1 VDGVRAAARA
11 ISGCRGGPQGLM
23 RSYRTKIVGVIIAA
37 GVLFGMWTFF
47 APTNLGGTTTYSVT
61 DGISMNPLLYKGDF
75 AVIRA
80 QSSYHVGEVVLYESQ
95 VLHKPV
101 LHRII
106 LIQNGNY
113 FFKGDNN
120 DFVDP
125 GYATRNELIG
135 KLWFHIPHAGAVLGW
150 FGMPVHAS
158 LLAGFAAMAVVVTGA
173 KTTKGRRRRRRGRSP
188 PRLGSQTVTREST
201 SSHAN
206 EPKGTGERRSAAA
219 SGSDTTRPE
228 QERRSGIA
236 MTPQQVA
243 TRRAPSYF
251 EGPKST
257 LVALCFLGLLAVV
270 FLGIGYSR
278 PLLRT
283 APLTNAYRQTGTF
296 SYSAAVNPP
305 TAVYPSGV
313 VKTGDPIYPSLVSSL
328 GLNFVYHFASPLPHH
343 VTGTIELRTLVL
355 SSTNTWK
362 SLSARTAAAPFTGDT
377 ASAST
382 TLALSGL
389 YALINTVS
397 AQSGVAGADYAVDVQ
412 PVVRITGTVDG
423 NPVKAT
429 FLPVLP
435 FQVAPTAL
443 TLNVPVAPAP
453 PGATYV
459 APTASSALAAGLN
472 PTQSGNVPHIYPNM
486 VSVLKYE
493 VRVSLLRS
501 SGVVLAVLAVLVA
514 VLHNVLRRRQ
524 TVRSY
529 EELIAKQVGSLI
541 VPVDMLADSDGS
553 ARLVVLDFAH
563 LASLAHYL
571 ERPILYEMRA
581 GQRRYEVDDG
591 TLRYVYQPASEMSTL
606 SDADRAIG
614 RADNNSGVWSE
625 SDREAHRAKE
635 VEAGAAT
642 H

>member
-1 VDGVRAAARA
+1 
-11 ISGCRGGPQGLM
+11 M
-23 RSYRTKIVGVIIAA
+23 RSYRVKIVGVIVAVA
-37 GVLFGMWTFF
+37 VLFGVWTFF
-47 APTNLGGTTTYSVT
+47 APTKLGGTTTYSIT

-125 GYATRNELIG
+125 GYATRSELIG
-135 KLWFHIPHAGAVLGW
+135 ELWFHVPHAGAVLGW
-150 FGMPVHAS
+150 FGVPVHAS
-158 LLAGFAAMAVVVTGA
+158 LLAGLAAMAVVLTSTRSS
-173 KTTKGRRRRRRGRSP
+173 KRRRRRRGRSP
-188 PRLGSQTVTREST
+188 PRLGQLSQTVTRESMSSNT
-201 SSHAN
+201 SAT
-206 EPKGTGERRSAAA
+206 PGAGERRSAGAT
-219 SGSDTTRPE
+219 GSDATRPE

-251 EGPKST
+251 EGPKAT
-257 LVALCFLGLLAVV
+257 LIALCFLGLLAVV
-270 FLGIGYSR
+270 FLGVGYSR

-283 APLTNAYRQTGTF
+283 APLSNAYRQTGTF
-296 SYSAAVNPP
+296 SYSAALNAP
-305 TAVYPSGV
+305 TAVYPSGS
-313 VKTGDPIYPSLVSSL
+313 VKTGDPVYPSLVSSL
-328 GLNFVYHFASPLPHH
+328 GLTFKYHFTSPLPHH
-343 VTGTIELRTLVL
+343 LTGTIELRTLVL
-355 SSTNTWK
+355 SKTNTWQ
-362 SLSARTAAAPFTGDT
+362 SLSAGTATAPFIGDT
-377 ASAST
+377 ATAST

-397 AQSGVAGADYAVDVQ
+397 AQSGVAGANYAVDVQ
-412 PVVRITGTVDG
+412 PVVRIIGTVG
-423 NPVKAT
+423 GSRIKTT

-435 FQVAPTAL
+435 FQVAPTSL
-443 TLNVPVAPAP
+443 TLDVPVAPAP

-472 PTQSGNVPHIYPNM
+472 PTESGSVPHVYPNM

-501 SGVVLAVLAVLVA
+501 SGVVLALLALLVA
-514 VLHNVLRRRQ
+514 ALHDILRRRK
-524 TVRSY
+524 TVRSD
-529 EELIAKQVGSLI
+529 EELIAKQAGSLI
-541 VPVDMLADSDGS
+541 VPVDMLAASDGS
-553 ARLVVLDFAH
+553 DRLVVLDFAH

-571 ERPILYEMRA
+571 ERPILYEMR
-581 GQRRYEVDDG
+581 GGLRRYEVDDG
-591 TLRYVYQPASEMSTL
+591 TLRYVYQPASEMSTP
-606 SDADRAIG
+606 SDADGATG
-614 RADNNSGVWSE
+614 RDDPGVWSE
-625 SDREAHRAKE
+625 SDREAHRAKG
-635 VEAGAAT
+635 VEAGAAA

>member
-1 VDGVRAAARA
+1 
-11 ISGCRGGPQGLM
+11 M
-23 RSYRTKIVGVIIAA
+23 RSYRAKIAGIIVAA
-37 GVLFGMWTFF
+37 AVLFGVWTFF
-47 APTNLGGTTTYSVT
+47 APTKLGGTTTYSIT
-61 DGISMNPLLYKGDF
+61 DGVSMHPLLYKGDF

-125 GYATRNELIG
+125 GYATRSELIG
-135 KLWFHIPHAGAVLGW
+135 ALWFHIPHVGAVLGW
-150 FGMPVHAS
+150 FGVPAHAS
-158 LLAGFAAMAVVVTGA
+158 VLAGIAAMAVVLTGA
-173 KTTKGRRRRRRGRSP
+173 KTSTRGRRRRRRGRSP
-188 PRLGSQTVTREST
+188 PRLAQL
-201 SSHAN
+201 SHAMSRAATPNNGN
-206 EPKGTGERRSAAA
+206 EPPGTGERRSATG
-219 SGSDTTRPE
+219 SGSDKTRPE
-228 QERRSGIA
+228 QERRSGIG

-243 TRRAPSYF
+243 ARRAPSYF

-257 LVALCFLGLLAVV
+257 LIALCILALLAVV
-270 FLGIGYSR
+270 FLGVGYSR

-283 APLTNAYRQTGTF
+283 APLNNAYRQTGTF
-296 SYSAAVNPP
+296 SYSAAVNAP
-305 TAVYPSGV
+305 TAVYPTGA

-328 GLNFVYHFASPLPHH
+328 GLNFKYQFASPLAHH
-343 VTGTIELRTLVL
+343 ITGTIQLRTLVL

-362 SLSARTAAAPFTGDT
+362 SLSTGTAASPFTGDT
-377 ASAST
+377 ASVST

-397 AQSGVAGADYAVDVQ
+397 AQSGVAGANYALDVQ
-412 PVVRITGTVDG
+412 PVVRITGTVGG
-423 NPVKAT
+423 NPIKTT

-443 TLNVPVAPAP
+443 TLDVPVAPAP

-459 APTASSALAAGLN
+459 APTAASALATGLN
-472 PTQSGNVPHIYPNM
+472 PTQSGSVPHIYPNV

-501 SGVVLAVLAVLVA
+501 GGVALAVLALLVA
-514 VLHNVLRRRQ
+514 VLHDVLRRRK
-524 TVRSY
+524 TVRSD
-529 EELIAKQVGSLI
+529 EEQIAKQVGSLI
-541 VPVDMLADSDGS
+541 VPVDRLADTDGS

-563 LASLAHYL
+563 LAGLAHYL
-571 ERPILYEMRA
+571 ERPILYEMRD
-581 GQRRYEVDDG
+581 GQRRYEVDDE
-591 TLRYVYQPASEMSTL
+591 TRRYVYQPASEMSDL
-606 SDADRAIG
+606 SEANGQTG
-614 RADNNSGVWSE
+614 RSGGDPGLWSE
-625 SDREAHRAKE
+625 SDRQEHRARE
-635 VEAGAAT
+635 VEAGAPT
-642 H
+642 L

>member
-1 VDGVRAAARA
+1 
-11 ISGCRGGPQGLM
+11 M
-23 RSYRTKIVGVIIAA
+23 RSYRAKIAA
-37 GVLFGMWTFF
+37 VIAAAAVLFGVWTFF
-47 APTNLGGTTTYSVT
+47 APTKLGGTTTYSVT

-125 GYATRNELIG
+125 GYATRSELIG
-135 KLWFHIPHAGAVLGW
+135 ELWFHVPHAGAVLGW
-150 FGMPVHAS
+150 FGVPAHAS
-158 LLAGFAAMAVVVTGA
+158 LLAGFAAMAVVLTGA
-173 KTTKGRRRRRRGRSP
+173 KTSKGGRRRRRGRSP
-188 PRLGSQTVTREST
+188 PRLGQLSYAMTGEST
-201 SSHAN
+201 PNRGN
-206 EPKGTGERRSAAA
+206 ESRGTGERRSATG
-219 SGSDTTRPE
+219 SGSETTRPE
-228 QERRSGIA
+228 QERRSGIG

-243 TRRAPSYF
+243 ARRAPSYF

-257 LVALCFLGLLAVV
+257 LIALCFLALLAVV
-270 FLGIGYSR
+270 FLGVGYSR

-296 SYSAAVNPP
+296 SYSAAVNAP
-305 TAVYPSGV
+305 TAVYPSGA

-328 GLNFVYHFASPLPHH
+328 GLNFTYHFASPLPHH

-362 SLSARTAAAPFTGDT
+362 SLSTGTASAPFIGDT
-377 ASAST
+377 ATAST

-397 AQSGVAGADYAVDVQ
+397 AQSGVAGANYSLDVQ
-412 PVVRITGTVDG
+412 PVVRVAGTVGG
-423 NPVKAT
+423 NPIKTT

-443 TLNVPVAPAP
+443 TLDVPVAPAP

-472 PTQSGNVPHIYPNM
+472 PTQSGGVPHVYPNM

-501 SGVVLAVLAVLVA
+501 SGVVLAVLALLVG
-514 VLHNVLRRRQ
+514 VLHDILRRRK
-524 TVRSY
+524 TMRSD

-541 VPVDMLADSDGS
+541 VPVDRLADVDGS

-563 LASLAHYL
+563 LAGLAHYL
-571 ERPILYEMRA
+571 ERPILYEMRD
-581 GQRRYEVDDG
+581 GRRRYEVDDE
-591 TLRYVYQPASEMSTL
+591 TRRYVYQPASEMNTL
-606 SDADRAIG
+606 SDSNGATG
-614 RADNNSGVWSE
+614 RDSGLWSE
-625 SDREAHRAKE
+625 SDREAHRARE

>member
-1 VDGVRAAARA
+1 MRSHRAKLAGVIVA
-11 ISGCRGGPQGLM
+11 IS
-23 RSYRTKIVGVIIAA
+23 
-37 GVLFGMWTFF
+37 VLFGVWTFF
-47 APTNLGGTTTYSVT
+47 APTKLGGTTTYSVT

-125 GYATRNELIG
+125 GYATRSELIG
-135 KLWFHIPHAGAVLGW
+135 ELWFHVPHAGAVLGW
-150 FGMPVHAS
+150 FGVPVHAS
-158 LLAGFAAMAVVVTGA
+158 LLAGLAAMAVVLTGT
-173 KTTKGRRRRRRGRSP
+173 KTSKGKRRRRGGTP
-188 PRLGSQTVTREST
+188 PRPGRLSHTMT
-201 SSHAN
+201 SATTPRQG
-206 EPKGTGERRSAAA
+206 EKPRGTGERRSG
-219 SGSDTTRPE
+219 SGSEPTRPE
-228 QERRSGIA
+228 QERRSGIG
-236 MTPQQVA
+236 MTPQQLA
-243 TRRAPSYF
+243 TRRAPPYF
-251 EGPKST
+251 DGPKST
-257 LVALCFLGLLAVV
+257 LIAICVLGLLAVV
-270 FLGIGYSR
+270 FLGVGYSR
-278 PLLRT
+278 PLLRSG
-283 APLTNAYRQTGTF
+283 PLANAYRQTGTF
-296 SYSAAVNPP
+296 SYSAAVIAP
-305 TAVYPSGV
+305 TAVYPSGA

-328 GLNFVYHFASPLPHH
+328 GLTFKYRFASPLPHH
-343 VTGTIELRTLVL
+343 VTGTIELSTLVL

-362 SLSARTAAAPFTGDT
+362 SISSGTAAAPFIGDT

-397 AQSGVAGADYAVDVQ
+397 AQSGVAGTNYAVDVQ
-412 PVVRITGTVDG
+412 PVVRVAGTVGG
-423 NPVKAT
+423 NPIKAT

-435 FQVAPTAL
+435 FQVAPTSL

-472 PTQSGNVPHIYPNM
+472 PTEPGSVPHVYPNM
-486 VSVLKYE
+486 VSALKYE

-501 SGVVLAVLAVLVA
+501 SGVVLAVLALLLA
-514 VLHNVLRRRQ
+514 GLHDILRRRK
-524 TVRSY
+524 TMRSD

-541 VPVDMLADSDGS
+541 VPVDRLADVDGS

-563 LASLAHYL
+563 LAGLARYL
-571 ERPILYEMRA
+571 ERPILYEMRN
-581 GQRRYEVDDG
+581 GQRRYEVDDE
-591 TLRYVYQPASEMSTL
+591 TRRYVYQPVSDMSSV
-606 SDADRAIG
+606 SDAESATG
-614 RADNNSGVWSE
+614 RAGNDSGVWSE
-625 SDREAHRAKE
+625 SDREEHRARE

-642 H
+642 R

>member
-1 VDGVRAAARA
+1 
-11 ISGCRGGPQGLM
+11 M
-23 RSYRTKIVGVIIAA
+23 RSYRAKMAAVIVAA
-37 GVLFGMWTFF
+37 AVLFGVWTFF
-47 APTNLGGTTTYSVT
+47 APTKLGGTTTYSIT
-61 DGISMNPLLYKGDF
+61 DGISMHPLLYKGDF

-125 GYATRNELIG
+125 GYATRSELIG
-135 KLWFHIPHAGAVLGW
+135 ALWFHIPHVGAVLGW
-150 FGMPVHAS
+150 FGVPAHAS
-158 LLAGFAAMAVVVTGA
+158 VLAGIAAMAVVLTGA
-173 KTTKGRRRRRRGRSP
+173 KTSKRGRRRRGRSP
-188 PRLGSQTVTREST
+188 PRLGRLSHTMTLAST
-201 SSHAN
+201 PNHGN
-206 EPKGTGERRSAAA
+206 DPGTGERRSATG
-219 SGSDTTRPE
+219 SGSEKTRPE
-228 QERRSGIA
+228 QERRSGIG

-243 TRRAPSYF
+243 ARRAPSYF

-257 LVALCFLGLLAVV
+257 LMALCFLALLAVV
-270 FLGIGYSR
+270 FLGVGYSR

-283 APLTNAYRQTGTF
+283 APLSNAYRQTGTF
-296 SYSAAVNPP
+296 SYSAALKAP

-328 GLNFVYHFASPLPHH
+328 GLNFKYQFSSPLPHH
-343 VTGTIELRTLVL
+343 VTGTIQLHTLVL
-355 SSTNTWK
+355 SSTNTWQ
-362 SLSARTAAAPFTGDT
+362 SLSTGTAAAPFTGDT
-377 ASAST
+377 ASVST

-397 AQSGVAGADYAVDVQ
+397 AQSGVTGANYALDVQ
-412 PVVRITGTVDG
+412 PVVRLTGTVGG
-423 NPVKAT
+423 NPIKAT

-443 TLNVPVAPAP
+443 TLDVPVAPAP

-459 APTASSALAAGLN
+459 APTAASALAAGLN
-472 PTQSGNVPHIYPNM
+472 PTQSGSVPHVYPN
-486 VSVLKYE
+486 VLSVLKYE

-501 SGVVLAVLAVLVA
+501 GGVVLAVLALLVA
-514 VLHNVLRRRQ
+514 VLHDVLRRHK
-524 TVRSY
+524 TVRSD
-529 EELIAKQVGSLI
+529 EEQIAKQVGSLI
-541 VPVDMLADSDGS
+541 VPVDRLADVDGS

-563 LASLAHYL
+563 LAGLAHYL
-571 ERPILYEMRA
+571 ERPILYEMRD
-581 GQRRYEVDDG
+581 GQRRYEVDDE
-591 TLRYVYQPASEMSTL
+591 TRRYVYQPASEMRTVAGASG
-606 SDADRAIG
+606 AAG
-614 RADNNSGVWSE
+614 RAVEGSRLWSE
-625 SDREAHRAKE
+625 SDRQEHRARE
-635 VEAGAAT
+635 VEAGAAA

>member
-1 VDGVRAAARA
+1 
-11 ISGCRGGPQGLM
+11 M
-23 RSYRTKIVGVIIAA
+23 RSYRAKIAGVIVATAA
-37 GVLFGMWTFF
+37 LFGMWTFF
-47 APTNLGGTTTYSVT
+47 APTKLGGTTTYSVT

-80 QSSYHVGEVVLYESQ
+80 QSRYHVGEVVLYESQ

-125 GYATRNELIG
+125 GYATRSELIG
-135 KLWFHIPHAGAVLGW
+135 ALWFHVPHAGAVLGW
-150 FGMPVHAS
+150 FGVPDHAS
-158 LLAGFAAMAVVVTGA
+158 LLAGFAAMAVVLTGA
-173 KTTKGRRRRRRGRSP
+173 KTSKGRRRRRRRGRSP
-188 PRLGSQTVTREST
+188 PLLGQQSHTMTRASP
-201 SSHAN
+201 SHGNGPRGA
-206 EPKGTGERRSAAA
+206 GERRSATG
-219 SGSDTTRPE
+219 SGSDPTRPE
-228 QERRSGIA
+228 QERRSGVR

-257 LVALCFLGLLAVV
+257 LIALCLLGLLAVV
-270 FLGIGYSR
+270 FLGVGYSR
-278 PLLRT
+278 PLFRT

-296 SYSAAVNPP
+296 SYSAAVNAP
-305 TAVYPSGV
+305 TAVYPSGA

-328 GLNFVYHFASPLPHH
+328 GLNFKYHFASPLPHH

-362 SLSARTAAAPFTGDT
+362 SLSTGTAAAPFSGDT
-377 ASAST
+377 ASVST

-397 AQSGVAGADYAVDVQ
+397 AQSGVTVANYAVDVQ
-412 PVVRITGTVDG
+412 PVVRITGTVGG
-423 NPVKAT
+423 NLIRAT

-443 TLNVPVAPAP
+443 TLDVPVAPAP

-472 PTQSGNVPHIYPNM
+472 PTQAGSVPHIYPNM

-501 SGVVLAVLAVLVA
+501 SGVVLAVLALLVA
-514 VLHNVLRRRQ
+514 VLHDILRRRK
-524 TVRSY
+524 TVRSD
-529 EELIAKQVGSLI
+529 EELIAKQVGSFI
-541 VPVDMLADSDGS
+541 VPVDRLSDSDGS
-553 ARLVVLDFAH
+553 APLVVLDFAH
-563 LASLAHYL
+563 LAGLAHYL
-571 ERPILYEMRA
+571 ERPILYEMRD
-581 GQRRYEVDDG
+581 GQRRYEVDDE
-591 TLRYVYQPASEMSTL
+591 TRRYVYQPASELSTL
-606 SDADRAIG
+606 SDADGATWRAV
-614 RADNNSGVWSE
+614 NESGLWSE
-625 SDREAHRAKE
+625 SDREEHRARE
-635 VEAGAAT
+635 VEAGAST

>member
-1 VDGVRAAARA
+1 
-11 ISGCRGGPQGLM
+11 M
-23 RSYRTKIVGVIIAA
+23 RSYRAKIAGVIVAVA
-37 GVLFGMWTFF
+37 VLFGVWTFF
-47 APTNLGGTTTYSVT
+47 APTKLGGTTTYSVT

-125 GYATRNELIG
+125 GYATRSELIG
-135 KLWFHIPHAGAVLGW
+135 ELWFHIPHAGAVFGW
-150 FGMPVHAS
+150 FGVPAHAS
-158 LLAGFAAMAVVVTGA
+158 LLAGFAAMAVVLTGA
-173 KTTKGRRRRRRGRSP
+173 KTSKGGRRRRRRGRAP
-188 PRLGSQTVTREST
+188 PRLGQLSHTMTGEST
-201 SSHAN
+201 PSHGSG
-206 EPKGTGERRSAAA
+206 PPGTGERRSAT
-219 SGSDTTRPE
+219 GSDTTRPQ
-228 QERRSGIA
+228 QERRSGIR

-243 TRRAPSYF
+243 TRRAPPFF

-257 LVALCFLGLLAVV
+257 LIALCFVGLLAVV
-270 FLGIGYSR
+270 FLGVGYSR

-296 SYSAAVNPP
+296 SYSAAVNAA
-305 TAVYPSGV
+305 TAVYPSGA

-328 GLNFVYHFASPLPHH
+328 GLNFTYHFASPLPHH

-362 SLSARTAAAPFTGDT
+362 SLSTGTAAAPFTGDT

-397 AQSGVAGADYAVDVQ
+397 AQSGVAGANYAVDVQ
-412 PVVRITGTVDG
+412 PVVRITGTVGG
-423 NPVKAT
+423 NPIRAT

-443 TLNVPVAPAP
+443 TLDVPVAPAP

-472 PTQSGNVPHIYPNM
+472 PTESGNVPHIYPNM

-501 SGVVLAVLAVLVA
+501 SGVVLAVLALLVA
-514 VLHNVLRRRQ
+514 VLHDILRRRK
-524 TVRSY
+524 TVRSD

-541 VPVDMLADSDGS
+541 VPVDRLSDSDES
-553 ARLVVLDFAH
+553 VRLVVLDFAH
-563 LASLAHYL
+563 LAGLAHYL
-571 ERPILYEMRA
+571 ERPILYEMRD
-581 GQRRYEVDDG
+581 GQRRYEVDDE
-591 TLRYVYQPASEMSTL
+591 TRRYVYQPVSEMSTL
-606 SDADRAIG
+606 SEADGGTG
-614 RADNNSGVWSE
+614 RAEGGSGLWSE
-625 SDREAHRAKE
+625 SDREKHRARE
-635 VEAGAAT
+635 VEAGVAT
-642 H
+642 Q

>member
-1 VDGVRAAARA
+1 
-11 ISGCRGGPQGLM
+11 M
-23 RSYRTKIVGVIIAA
+23 KSYRAKIAGVIVATA
-37 GVLFGMWTFF
+37 VLFGVWTFF
-47 APTNLGGTTTYSVT
+47 APTKLGGTTTYSVT

-125 GYATRNELIG
+125 GYATRSELIG
-135 KLWFHIPHAGAVLGW
+135 ALWFHVPHAGAVLGW
-150 FGMPVHAS
+150 FGVPAHAS
-158 LLAGFAAMAVVVTGA
+158 LLAGVASMAVVLTGT
-173 KTTKGRRRRRRGRSP
+173 KTSKGGRRRQRRGRSP
-188 PRLGSQTVTREST
+188 PRLGKLALTMTREST
-201 SSHAN
+201 PSHGNGPA
-206 EPKGTGERRSAAA
+206 GTGERRSATG
-219 SGSDTTRPE
+219 SGSDATRPE
-228 QERRSGIA
+228 QERRSGVS

-251 EGPKST
+251 DGPKPT
-257 LVALCFLGLLAVV
+257 LIALCFLGLLAVL
-270 FLGIGYSR
+270 FLGVGYSR
-278 PLLRT
+278 PLVRT
-283 APLTNAYRQTGTF
+283 AALTNAYRQTGAF
-296 SYSAAVNPP
+296 SYSAAVNAP
-305 TAVYPSGV
+305 TAVYPSGA

-328 GLNFVYHFASPLPHH
+328 GLNFKYHFASPLPHH

-355 SSTNTWK
+355 SSTNSWK
-362 SLSARTAAAPFTGDT
+362 SLSTGTAAAPFTGDT
-377 ASAST
+377 ASVST

-397 AQSGVAGADYAVDVQ
+397 AQSGVAGANYAVDVQ
-412 PVVRITGTVDG
+412 PVVRITGTVGG
-423 NPVKAT
+423 NPIRAT

-435 FQVAPTAL
+435 FQVSPTAL
-443 TLNVPVAPAP
+443 TLDVPVAPAP

-501 SGVVLAVLAVLVA
+501 SGVVLAVLALLVG
-514 VLHNVLRRRQ
+514 VLHDILRRRK
-524 TVRSY
+524 TVRSD

-541 VPVDMLADSDGS
+541 VPVDRLSDSDGS

-563 LASLAHYL
+563 LAGLAHYL
-571 ERPILYEMRA
+571 ERPILYEMRD
-581 GQRRYEVDDG
+581 GQRRYEVDDE
-591 TLRYVYQPASEMSTL
+591 TRRYVYQPASEMNTL
-606 SDADRAIG
+606 SHTDEVTGLAGND
-614 RADNNSGVWSE
+614 SGLWSE
-625 SDREAHRAKE
+625 SDREAHRARE

>member
-1 VDGVRAAARA
+1 
-11 ISGCRGGPQGLM
+11 M
-23 RSYRTKIVGVIIAA
+23 RSYRAKIAGVIVAA
-37 GVLFGMWTFF
+37 AVLFGAWTFF
-47 APTNLGGTTTYSVT
+47 APTKLGGTTTYSIT

-125 GYATRNELIG
+125 GYATRSELIG
-135 KLWFHIPHAGAVLGW
+135 DLWFHIPHAGAVLGW
-150 FGMPVHAS
+150 FGVPAHAS
-158 LLAGFAAMAVVVTGA
+158 LLAGLAAMAVVLTGA
-173 KTTKGRRRRRRGRSP
+173 KTSKDGRRRRRRGGSP
-188 PRLGSQTVTREST
+188 PRLDQLPHFMTSAST
-201 SSHAN
+201 PSHGN
-206 EPKGTGERRSAAA
+206 EPPGTGERRSATG
-219 SGSDTTRPE
+219 SGSDGTRPE
-228 QERRSGIA
+228 QERRSGIR

-243 TRRAPSYF
+243 ARRAPSYF
-251 EGPKST
+251 EGPRST
-257 LVALCFLGLLAVV
+257 LLALCFLGLLGVV

-296 SYSAAVNPP
+296 SYSAAINAP
-305 TAVYPSGV
+305 TAVYPSGA

-328 GLNFVYHFASPLPHH
+328 GLNFKYQFSSPLPHR

-362 SLSARTAAAPFTGDT
+362 SLSTGTTAAPFTGDT
-377 ASAST
+377 ASVST

-397 AQSGVAGADYAVDVQ
+397 AQSGVAGANYAVDVQ
-412 PVVRITGTVDG
+412 PIVRIAGTVGG
-423 NPVKAT
+423 NPIKAT

-443 TLNVPVAPAP
+443 TLDVPVAPAP

-459 APTASSALAAGLN
+459 APTAASALAAGLN
-472 PTQSGNVPHIYPNM
+472 PTQAGNVPHIYPNM

-501 SGVVLAVLAVLVA
+501 SGMVLVVLALLVA
-514 VLHNVLRRRQ
+514 VLHDILRRRK
-524 TVRSY
+524 TVRSD

-541 VPVDMLADSDGS
+541 VPVDRLSDGDGS

-563 LASLAHYL
+563 LAGLAHYL
-571 ERPILYEMRA
+571 ERPILYEMRD
-581 GQRRYEVDDG
+581 GQRRYEVDDE
-591 TLRYVYQPASEMSTL
+591 TRRYVYQPASEMTTL
-606 SDADRAIG
+606 SEADGAAG
-614 RADNNSGVWSE
+614 RSGADSGLWSE
-625 SDREAHRAKE
+625 SDREKHRARE
-635 VEAGAAT
+635 VEAGAASQ
-642 H
+642 